1 MPEESAA
8 EPNVP
13 TAQVIAILE
22 RFKTLR
28 TLIRG
33 VVGVALV
40 YYGVAV
46 PITATAGEET
56 VLTVAYRTVVDLDV
70 HVVVSYSATVLF
82 GWLWWRE
89 RTTRI
94 TAVERENLRNKELEK
109 KIDPDRTSSGFKEK
123 QPTDTSPGG
132 A

>member
-1 MPEESAA
+1 MPDESAA

-70 HVVVSYSATVLF
+70 HVVVPYGATALF

-94 TAVERENLRNKELEK
+94 SAVERENRRNKELEK
-109 KIDPDRTSSGFKEK
+109 KIDPGRTSSGFQEK
-123 QPTDTSPGG
+123 QPIDTSPGG